1 MKTLSCIKAAVP
13 AVVASA
19 LLAAGA
25 TAQAAD
31 AITAANLAGYMPGF
45 SEEYAFVDSG
55 NSFPFDNGLGIV
67 EQPGQPST
75 ILGRHSVAVTRTVWP
90 SIGLPVLEDQPPLPP
105 GLGELSSIP
114 IVGLPL
120 NILHHMEAGFITRA
134 QGILPLRFYIAG
146 YDYLTAELPF
156 LPKPFPARPGAFQI
170 TASYG
175 DPGMI
180 QETASGVVRPFL
192 DPIVGTVEGVIDGI
206 KTTLDEFTGGMC
218 RLKYNLPTKVRDR
231 SGNLLKGREVGF
243 ECAGQGAGYG
253 LVVGFGGLPHKS
265 LAFTFSS
272 FQDKK
277 LMYDTAKDTKMWYA
291 CTDIMGND
299 ACKESRD

>member
-1 MKTLSCIKAAVP
+1 MKTRSCIKTAVP

-19 LLAAGA
+19 LLVAGA
-25 TAQAAD
+25 AAHAAD
-31 AITAANLAGYMPGF
+31 AITAANLAKYMPGI
-45 SEEYAFVDSG
+45 SQGYAFVDSG

-75 ILGRHSVAVTRTVWP
+75 ILGRQTVSVTRTVWP
-90 SIGLPVLEDQPPLPP
+90 SIGIPVLEDQPPIPP
-105 GLGELSSIP
+105 GFGELSSIP

-120 NILHHMEAGFITRA
+120 NILHHMEAGYIAR
-134 QGILPLRFYIAG
+134 QGSLLPLI
-146 YDYLTAELPF
+146 
-156 LPKPFPARPGAFQI
+156 PARPGAFQI
-170 TASYG
+170 AAVYG
-175 DPGMI
+175 DPGLI

-206 KTTLDEFTGGMC
+206 KTTLDTFTGGLC
-218 RLKYNLPTKVRDR
+218 RLKYNLPTKVRDS
-231 SGNLLKGREVGF
+231 SGNLLKGRELGF
-243 ECAGQGAGYG
+243 ECGGQGAGYG

-277 LMYDTAKDTKMWYA
+277 LMYDTARDTRMWYA

-299 ACKESRD
+299 VCKESRD

>member
-1 MKTLSCIKAAVP
+1 MKKSRLHGAIP
-13 AVVASA
+13 AIMVSA
-19 LLAAGA
+19 LLGLG
-25 TAQAAD
+25 TARADD
-31 AITAANLAGYMPGF
+31 AITAAKL
-45 SEEYAFVDSG
+45 SEYLPELGSDYTFVDAG
-55 NSFPFDNGLGIV
+55 NSFPLDNGLGVV
-67 EQPGQPST
+67 EHPGQPST
-75 ILGRHSVAVTRTVWP
+75 ILGRQTVSVTRTAWP
-90 SIGLPVLEDQPPLPP
+90 SIGLPILEDQPPLPP
-105 GLGELSSIP
+105 GLGGLSSIP

-134 QGILPLRFYIAG
+134 QGIPPLRSYIMEYNNLA
-146 YDYLTAELPF
+146 AELPF

-170 TASYG
+170 TASYM

-180 QETASGVVRPFL
+180 QETVSGVVHPFL
-192 DPIVGTVEGVIDGI
+192 DPITETVNGVIDGI

-218 RLKYNLPTKVRDR
+218 RLKYNLPTKIRDR
-231 SGNLLKGREVGF
+231 SGNLLKGRELGF
-243 ECAGQGAGYG
+243 ECGGQGAGYG